1 MLDIL
6 QGIADFFTN
15 IFNFFQ
21 SVIGTVTGFIESV
34 SEWWDTM
41 LIVINMMP
49 PAVVGICVAAFAL
62 LLAFVVIEFLR
73 DFL

>member
-1 MLDIL
+1 MLEIL

-21 SVIGTVTGFIESV
+21 SVISTVTGFIESV
-34 SEWWDTM
+34 SNWWNVM
-41 LIVINMMP
+41 LIVISMMP

-62 LLAFVVIEFLR
+62 LIAFVVVEVLR